1 LTPPGRP
8 SRLPLRRQPAANAA
22 IRDHPFG
29 VIILFTD
36 LATVCASCTRHFCRV
51 GLRLRL
57 LRRDPLRGT
66 PFRHETRNLAT
77 AETVSS
83 SSPLSRRSRW
93 LWSQFAPLGLR
104 FSNHT
109 KIKVGDCSRYGLTPV
124 KGG

>member
-1 LTPPGRP
+1 HRSQPVVVPAGREH
-8 SRLPLRRQPAANAA
+8 PL
-22 IRDHPFG
+22 G
-29 VIILFTD
+29 LIILFTD
-36 LATVCASCTRHFCRV
+36 HANVWASCTRHFCGV

>member
-1 LTPPGRP
+1 APTAL
-8 SRLPLRRQPAANAA
+8 
-22 IRDHPFG
+22 HPFG
-29 VIILFTD
+29 CFFFFPVRFNVW
-36 LATVCASCTRHFCRV
+36 AVGTRHFCGV

-83 SSPLSRRSRW
+83 SSPLSRRSCW